1 MIGGRYAMKIH
12 FQKKFS
18 KRPPP
23 AVIVAIVK
31 NENFYQKLET
41 YGTALSNKTTSFRIK
56 KTELLESIN
65 FDQKVKKGDLIAKL
79 KTGNIT
85 APFSGILGKR
95 GISESTL
102 GSGNSIIL
110 TLDDTSIIFS
120 DLKIPEIYAGIIK
133 KGLSIEAKFAAYKN
147 KIYRGNIESVAS
159 RIDAQTRS
167 ILTRVKIKNENS
179 ELIPGSLLE
188 IQIKYNERYS
198 LSIPDT
204 SVIHEG
210 NKKFVY
216 KVLENNTVQK
226 IELLESIN
234 FDQRVKKGD
243 LIAKLKTRNIVAPFS
258 GILGKRGIS
267 ESTLGSGNSIILTL
281 DDTSIIFSDLKI
293 PEIYAG
299 IIKKGLPIEAKFAA
313 YKNKIY
319 RGNIESVASRI
330 DAQTRSILTRVK
342 IKNENSELIPGSL
355 LEIQIKYNER
365 DSLSIPDTGVIY
377 EGDKKFAY
385 KVLEN
390 NTVQKIEITT
400 GTRNKGKIELLSG
413 LVNGNKIVAEGLTK
427 VRPRIKIKPI
437 IKPK

>member
-1 MIGGRYAMKIH
+1 MKRSTKITTVIIIFFIIIAAVIGGRYAMKIH
-12 FQKKFS
+12 FQKKFG

-23 AVIVAIVK
+23 AVIVATVK

-56 KTELLESIN
+56 KTELLKPIN
-65 FDQKVKKGDLIAKL
+65 FNQK
-79 KTGNIT
+79 
-85 APFSGILGKR
+85 
-95 GISESTL
+95 
-102 GSGNSIIL
+102 
-110 TLDDTSIIFS
+110 
-120 DLKIPEIYAGIIK
+120 
-133 KGLSIEAKFAAYKN
+133 
-147 KIYRGNIESVAS
+147 
-159 RIDAQTRS
+159 
-167 ILTRVKIKNENS
+167 
-179 ELIPGSLLE
+179 
-188 IQIKYNERYS
+188 
-198 LSIPDT
+198 
-204 SVIHEG
+204 
-210 NKKFVY
+210 
-216 KVLENNTVQK
+216 
-226 IELLESIN
+226 
-234 FDQRVKKGD
+234 VKKGD

-365 DSLSIPDTGVIY
+365 DSLSIPDTSVIY
-377 EGDKKFAY
+377 EGNKKFVY

-390 NTVQKIEITT
+390 NTVQKIEVTT

-413 LVNGNKIVAEGLTK
+413 LVNRNKVVAEGLTK

>member
-1 MIGGRYAMKIH
+1 MKRSTKITTVIIIFFIIIAAVIGGRYATKIH
-12 FQKKFS
+12 FKKKFG

-23 AVIVAIVK
+23 AVIVATVK

-56 KTELLESIN
+56 KTELLDSIN

-79 KTGNIT
+79 KTG
-85 APFSGILGKR
+85 
-95 GISESTL
+95 
-102 GSGNSIIL
+102 
-110 TLDDTSIIFS
+110 
-120 DLKIPEIYAGIIK
+120 
-133 KGLSIEAKFAAYKN
+133 
-147 KIYRGNIESVAS
+147 
-159 RIDAQTRS
+159 
-167 ILTRVKIKNENS
+167 
-179 ELIPGSLLE
+179 
-188 IQIKYNERYS
+188 
-198 LSIPDT
+198 
-204 SVIHEG
+204 
-210 NKKFVY
+210 
-216 KVLENNTVQK
+216 
-226 IELLESIN
+226 
-234 FDQRVKKGD
+234 
-243 LIAKLKTRNIVAPFS
+243 NIVAPFS

-319 RGNIESVASRI
+319 RGNIESIASRI

-342 IKNENSELIPGSL
+342 IENENSELIPGSL

-377 EGDKKFAY
+377 EGDKKFVY

-390 NTVQKIEITT
+390 NTVQKIEVTT

-413 LVNGNKIVAEGLTK
+413 LVNGNKVVAEGLTK

>member
-1 MIGGRYAMKIH
+1 MKRSTKITTIIIIFFIVIAVVIGGRYAMKIH
-12 FQKKFS
+12 FQKKFG

-56 KTELLESIN
+56 KTELLESIS

-79 KTGNIT
+79 KTGNI
-85 APFSGILGKR
+85 I
-95 GISESTL
+95 
-102 GSGNSIIL
+102 
-110 TLDDTSIIFS
+110 
-120 DLKIPEIYAGIIK
+120 
-133 KGLSIEAKFAAYKN
+133 
-147 KIYRGNIESVAS
+147 
-159 RIDAQTRS
+159 
-167 ILTRVKIKNENS
+167 
-179 ELIPGSLLE
+179 
-188 IQIKYNERYS
+188 
-198 LSIPDT
+198 
-204 SVIHEG
+204 
-210 NKKFVY
+210 
-216 KVLENNTVQK
+216 
-226 IELLESIN
+226 
-234 FDQRVKKGD
+234 
-243 LIAKLKTRNIVAPFS
+243 APFS

-377 EGDKKFAY
+377 EGDKKFVY

-390 NTVQKIEITT
+390 NTVQKIEVTT

-413 LVNGNKIVAEGLTK
+413 LVNRNKVVAEGLTK

>member
-1 MIGGRYAMKIH
+1 MKRSTKITTIIIIFFIIIAAVIGGRYAMKIH
-12 FQKKFS
+12 FQKKFG

-65 FDQKVKKGDLIAKL
+65 FDQK
-79 KTGNIT
+79 
-85 APFSGILGKR
+85 
-95 GISESTL
+95 
-102 GSGNSIIL
+102 
-110 TLDDTSIIFS
+110 
-120 DLKIPEIYAGIIK
+120 
-133 KGLSIEAKFAAYKN
+133 
-147 KIYRGNIESVAS
+147 
-159 RIDAQTRS
+159 
-167 ILTRVKIKNENS
+167 
-179 ELIPGSLLE
+179 
-188 IQIKYNERYS
+188 
-198 LSIPDT
+198 
-204 SVIHEG
+204 
-210 NKKFVY
+210 
-216 KVLENNTVQK
+216 
-226 IELLESIN
+226 
-234 FDQRVKKGD
+234 VKKGD

-377 EGDKKFAY
+377 EGDKKFVY

-390 NTVQKIEITT
+390 NTVQKIEVTT

-413 LVNGNKIVAEGLTK
+413 LVNGNKVVAEGLTK

>member
-1 MIGGRYAMKIH
+1 MAAVIGGRYAMKIH
-12 FQKKFS
+12 FQKKFG
-18 KRPPP
+18 KRSPP
-23 AVIVAIVK
+23 AVIVATVK

-56 KTELLESIN
+56 KTELLKSIN
-65 FDQKVKKGDLIAKL
+65 FNQKVKKGDLIAKL
-79 KTGNIT
+79 KTENIV

-133 KGLSIEAKFAAYKN
+133 KSLPIEAKFAAYKN

-226 IELLESIN
+226 IE
-234 FDQRVKKGD
+234 V
-243 LIAKLKTRNIVAPFS
+243 
-258 GILGKRGIS
+258 
-267 ESTLGSGNSIILTL
+267 
-281 DDTSIIFSDLKI
+281 
-293 PEIYAG
+293 
-299 IIKKGLPIEAKFAA
+299 
-313 YKNKIY
+313 
-319 RGNIESVASRI
+319 
-330 DAQTRSILTRVK
+330 
-342 IKNENSELIPGSL
+342 
-355 LEIQIKYNER
+355 
-365 DSLSIPDTGVIY
+365 
-377 EGDKKFAY
+377 
-385 KVLEN
+385 
-390 NTVQKIEITT
+390 TT
-400 GTRNKGKIELLSG
+400 GIRIKGKIELLSG
-413 LVNGNKIVAEGLTK
+413 LINGNKVVAEGLAK
-427 VRPRIKIKPI
+427 VRPHIKIKPI

>member
-1 MIGGRYAMKIH
+1 MKRSTKITTIIIIFFIIIAAVIGGRYAMKIH
-12 FQKKFS
+12 FQKKFG

-23 AVIVAIVK
+23 AVIVATVK

-65 FDQKVKKGDLIAKL
+65 FDQRVKKGDLIAKL
-79 KTGNIT
+79 KTG
-85 APFSGILGKR
+85 
-95 GISESTL
+95 
-102 GSGNSIIL
+102 
-110 TLDDTSIIFS
+110 
-120 DLKIPEIYAGIIK
+120 
-133 KGLSIEAKFAAYKN
+133 
-147 KIYRGNIESVAS
+147 
-159 RIDAQTRS
+159 
-167 ILTRVKIKNENS
+167 
-179 ELIPGSLLE
+179 
-188 IQIKYNERYS
+188 
-198 LSIPDT
+198 
-204 SVIHEG
+204 
-210 NKKFVY
+210 
-216 KVLENNTVQK
+216 
-226 IELLESIN
+226 
-234 FDQRVKKGD
+234 
-243 LIAKLKTRNIVAPFS
+243 NIVAPFS

-342 IKNENSELIPGSL
+342 IENENSELIPGSL

-377 EGDKKFAY
+377 EGDKKFVY

-390 NTVQKIEITT
+390 NTVQKIEVTT

-413 LVNGNKIVAEGLTK
+413 LVNRNKVVAEGLTK

>member
-12 FQKKFS
+12 FQKKFG
-18 KRPPP
+18 KRSPP

-65 FDQKVKKGDLIAKL
+65 FDQRVKKGDLIAKL
-79 KTGNIT
+79 KTG
-85 APFSGILGKR
+85 
-95 GISESTL
+95 
-102 GSGNSIIL
+102 
-110 TLDDTSIIFS
+110 
-120 DLKIPEIYAGIIK
+120 
-133 KGLSIEAKFAAYKN
+133 
-147 KIYRGNIESVAS
+147 
-159 RIDAQTRS
+159 
-167 ILTRVKIKNENS
+167 
-179 ELIPGSLLE
+179 
-188 IQIKYNERYS
+188 
-198 LSIPDT
+198 
-204 SVIHEG
+204 
-210 NKKFVY
+210 
-216 KVLENNTVQK
+216 
-226 IELLESIN
+226 
-234 FDQRVKKGD
+234 
-243 LIAKLKTRNIVAPFS
+243 NIVAPFS

-293 PEIYAG
+293 PEIYVG
-299 IIKKGLPIEAKFAA
+299 IIKKGLPIEAIFAA

-342 IKNENSELIPGSL
+342 IENENSELIPGSL

-377 EGDKKFAY
+377 EGDKKFVY

-390 NTVQKIEITT
+390 NTVQKIEVTT

-413 LVNGNKIVAEGLTK
+413 LVNGNKVVAEGLTK

>member
-1 MIGGRYAMKIH
+1 MKRSTKITTIIIIFFIIIAAVIGGRYAMKIH
-12 FQKKFS
+12 FQKKFG

-56 KTELLESIN
+56 KTELLESIS

-79 KTGNIT
+79 KTGNI
-85 APFSGILGKR
+85 I
-95 GISESTL
+95 
-102 GSGNSIIL
+102 
-110 TLDDTSIIFS
+110 
-120 DLKIPEIYAGIIK
+120 
-133 KGLSIEAKFAAYKN
+133 
-147 KIYRGNIESVAS
+147 
-159 RIDAQTRS
+159 
-167 ILTRVKIKNENS
+167 
-179 ELIPGSLLE
+179 
-188 IQIKYNERYS
+188 
-198 LSIPDT
+198 
-204 SVIHEG
+204 
-210 NKKFVY
+210 
-216 KVLENNTVQK
+216 
-226 IELLESIN
+226 
-234 FDQRVKKGD
+234 
-243 LIAKLKTRNIVAPFS
+243 APFS

-342 IKNENSELIPGSL
+342 IENENSELIPGSL

-377 EGDKKFAY
+377 EGDKKFVY

-390 NTVQKIEITT
+390 NTVQKIEVTT

-413 LVNGNKIVAEGLTK
+413 LVNGNKVVAEGLTK

>member
-12 FQKKFS
+12 FQKKFG

-23 AVIVAIVK
+23 TVIVAIVK

-79 KTGNIT
+79 KTGNII

-133 KGLSIEAKFAAYKN
+133 KGLSVEAKFAAYKN

-159 RIDAQTRS
+159 HIDAQTRS
-167 ILTRVKIKNENS
+167 ML
-179 ELIPGSLLE
+179 
-188 IQIKYNERYS
+188 
-198 LSIPDT
+198 
-204 SVIHEG
+204 
-210 NKKFVY
+210 
-216 KVLENNTVQK
+216 
-226 IELLESIN
+226 
-234 FDQRVKKGD
+234 
-243 LIAKLKTRNIVAPFS
+243 A
-258 GILGKRGIS
+258 
-267 ESTLGSGNSIILTL
+267 
-281 DDTSIIFSDLKI
+281 
-293 PEIYAG
+293 
-299 IIKKGLPIEAKFAA
+299 
-313 YKNKIY
+313 
-319 RGNIESVASRI
+319 
-330 DAQTRSILTRVK
+330 RVK

-377 EGDKKFAY
+377 EGDKKFVY

-390 NTVQKIEITT
+390 NTVQKIEVTT

-413 LVNGNKIVAEGLTK
+413 LVNGNKVVAEGLTK

>member
-1 MIGGRYAMKIH
+1 MKRSTKITTIIIIFFIIIAAVIGGRYAMKIH
-12 FQKKFS
+12 FQKKFG

-56 KTELLESIN
+56 KTELLESIS
-65 FDQKVKKGDLIAKL
+65 FDQKVKKGDIIAKL
-79 KTGNIT
+79 KTGNI
-85 APFSGILGKR
+85 I
-95 GISESTL
+95 
-102 GSGNSIIL
+102 
-110 TLDDTSIIFS
+110 
-120 DLKIPEIYAGIIK
+120 
-133 KGLSIEAKFAAYKN
+133 
-147 KIYRGNIESVAS
+147 
-159 RIDAQTRS
+159 
-167 ILTRVKIKNENS
+167 
-179 ELIPGSLLE
+179 
-188 IQIKYNERYS
+188 
-198 LSIPDT
+198 
-204 SVIHEG
+204 
-210 NKKFVY
+210 
-216 KVLENNTVQK
+216 
-226 IELLESIN
+226 
-234 FDQRVKKGD
+234 
-243 LIAKLKTRNIVAPFS
+243 APFS

-377 EGDKKFAY
+377 EGDKKFVY

-390 NTVQKIEITT
+390 NTVQKIEVTT

-413 LVNGNKIVAEGLTK
+413 LVNGNKVVAEGLTK

>member
-1 MIGGRYAMKIH
+1 MKRSTKITTIIIIFFIIIAAVIGGRYAMKIH
-12 FQKKFS
+12 FQKKFG

-65 FDQKVKKGDLIAKL
+65 FDQRVKKGDLIAKL
-79 KTGNIT
+79 KTG
-85 APFSGILGKR
+85 
-95 GISESTL
+95 
-102 GSGNSIIL
+102 
-110 TLDDTSIIFS
+110 
-120 DLKIPEIYAGIIK
+120 
-133 KGLSIEAKFAAYKN
+133 
-147 KIYRGNIESVAS
+147 
-159 RIDAQTRS
+159 
-167 ILTRVKIKNENS
+167 
-179 ELIPGSLLE
+179 
-188 IQIKYNERYS
+188 
-198 LSIPDT
+198 
-204 SVIHEG
+204 
-210 NKKFVY
+210 
-216 KVLENNTVQK
+216 
-226 IELLESIN
+226 
-234 FDQRVKKGD
+234 
-243 LIAKLKTRNIVAPFS
+243 NIVAPFS

-293 PEIYAG
+293 PEIYVG
-299 IIKKGLPIEAKFAA
+299 IIKKGLPIEAIFAA

-342 IKNENSELIPGSL
+342 IENENSELIPGSF

-377 EGDKKFAY
+377 EGDKKFVY

-390 NTVQKIEITT
+390 NTVQKIEVTT

-413 LVNGNKIVAEGLTK
+413 LVNGNKVVAEGLTK

>member
-1 MIGGRYAMKIH
+1 MKRSTKITTIIIIFFIIIAAVIGGRYAMKIH
-12 FQKKFS
+12 FQKKFG

-31 NENFYQKLET
+31 NENFFQKLET

-56 KTELLESIN
+56 KTELLKPIKFN
-65 FDQKVKKGDLIAKL
+65 QKVKKGDLIAKL
-79 KTGNIT
+79 KTGNI
-85 APFSGILGKR
+85 
-95 GISESTL
+95 
-102 GSGNSIIL
+102 
-110 TLDDTSIIFS
+110 
-120 DLKIPEIYAGIIK
+120 
-133 KGLSIEAKFAAYKN
+133 
-147 KIYRGNIESVAS
+147 
-159 RIDAQTRS
+159 
-167 ILTRVKIKNENS
+167 
-179 ELIPGSLLE
+179 
-188 IQIKYNERYS
+188 
-198 LSIPDT
+198 
-204 SVIHEG
+204 
-210 NKKFVY
+210 
-216 KVLENNTVQK
+216 
-226 IELLESIN
+226 
-234 FDQRVKKGD
+234 
-243 LIAKLKTRNIVAPFS
+243 VAPFS

-267 ESTLGSGNSIILTL
+267 ENTLGSGNSIILTL

-319 RGNIESVASRI
+319 RGNIESIASRI

-342 IKNENSELIPGSL
+342 IENENSELIPGSL

-377 EGDKKFAY
+377 EGDKKFVY

-390 NTVQKIEITT
+390 NTVQKIEVTT
-400 GTRNKGKIELLSG
+400 GTRYKGKIELLSG
-413 LVNGNKIVAEGLTK
+413 LVNGNKVVAEGLTK

>member
-1 MIGGRYAMKIH
+1 MKRSTKITTIIIIFFIIIAAVIGGRYAMKIH
-12 FQKKFS
+12 FQKKFG

-31 NENFYQKLET
+31 NENFFQKLET

-56 KTELLESIN
+56 KTELLESIS
-65 FDQKVKKGDLIAKL
+65 FDQKVKKGDIIAKL
-79 KTGNIT
+79 KTGNI
-85 APFSGILGKR
+85 I
-95 GISESTL
+95 
-102 GSGNSIIL
+102 
-110 TLDDTSIIFS
+110 
-120 DLKIPEIYAGIIK
+120 
-133 KGLSIEAKFAAYKN
+133 
-147 KIYRGNIESVAS
+147 
-159 RIDAQTRS
+159 
-167 ILTRVKIKNENS
+167 
-179 ELIPGSLLE
+179 
-188 IQIKYNERYS
+188 
-198 LSIPDT
+198 
-204 SVIHEG
+204 
-210 NKKFVY
+210 
-216 KVLENNTVQK
+216 
-226 IELLESIN
+226 
-234 FDQRVKKGD
+234 
-243 LIAKLKTRNIVAPFS
+243 APFS

-319 RGNIESVASRI
+319 RGNIESIASRI

-342 IKNENSELIPGSL
+342 IENENSELIPGSL

-377 EGDKKFAY
+377 EGDKKFVY

-390 NTVQKIEITT
+390 NTVQKIEVTT

-413 LVNGNKIVAEGLTK
+413 LVNGNKVVAEGLTK